1 MSLLHSTSAVQLD
14 SPAWVSSVLLAV
26 LGQAAVV
33 TENGLPIQWD
43 KAPNELSQ
51 LPTVDGVIQVN
62 PWDYLQRMALY
73 KLLIN
78 STDPYMRSMGPG
90 EKESPLW
97 SLPLQLGWKLRSGR
111 LTDPSPGSS
120 STCGLESSELVCISP
135 QSWYACMNYYM
146 SVLPFLAAV
155 QTGVVGKGEIQL
167 HIQVPAEV
175 AQDYCSSF
183 TDCSTRYPDAMTKWD
198 TFFQSLQQI
207 SNSDD
212 TDFNKKDKILG
223 LLWAA
228 EEASL
233 QTASLACSER
243 QKLYS
248 SPEVRFGQGWLN
260 SAAYVAAAHFHANIE
275 KSEKYMAPLP
285 SRVLQETDS
294 PPNIPD
300 LSAEENH
307 ALHIFGWMNSVNQLL
322 GGSLVNLWR
331 RAMCSPQAREKGQG
345 LLHDLILDPKFPGT
359 SLMAI
364 LTEMTTSC

>member
-1 MSLLHSTSAVQLD
+1 MGFISAV
-14 SPAWVSSVLLAV
+14 AAVVLLAV

-62 PWDYLQRMALY
+62 PWDYLQRMALS

-78 STDPYMRSMGPG
+78 STDPYMSSMGPG

-97 SLPLQLGWKLRSGR
+97 SLPLQLGWKLRSGM
-111 LTDPSPGSS
+111 TDPSPGSS
-120 STCGLESSELVCISP
+120 STCGLESSEPVCTSP

-146 SVLPFLAAV
+146 SVLPLLAAV
-155 QTGVVGKGEIQL
+155 QTAVVGKGEIQL
-167 HIQVPAEV
+167 HIQAPAEV

-183 TDCSTRYPDAMTKWD
+183 RLITAPASDCSTKYPDAMTKWE

-212 TDFNKKDKILG
+212 TDFNKDKILG

-260 SAAYVAAAHFHANIE
+260 SAAYVAVAHFHTNI
-275 KSEKYMAPLP
+275 EKYMAPLP
-285 SRVLQETDS
+285 SRVLQESDR

-307 ALHIFGWMNSVNQLL
+307 ALHIFGWMNRVNQLL
-322 GGSLVNLWR
+322 GVSLVTLWR

>member
-1 MSLLHSTSAVQLD
+1 MTSNYHSDGSLCFRNALE
-14 SPAWVSSVLLAV
+14 VLRCQTLID
-26 LGQAAVV
+26 LSHAAFKSN
-33 TENGLPIQWD
+33 THLIYFSIITFSKHEN
-43 KAPNELSQ
+43 KAK
-51 LPTVDGVIQVN
+51 TN
-62 PWDYLQRMALY
+62 PGKDA
-73 KLLIN
+73 
-78 STDPYMRSMGPG
+78 
-90 EKESPLW
+90 
-97 SLPLQLGWKLRSGR
+97 SGKNGTYG

-120 STCGLESSELVCISP
+120 NTCGLESSEAVCISP

-155 QTGVVGKGEIQL
+155 QTAVVEKGEIQL
-167 HIQVPAEV
+167 HIQAPAEV
-175 AQDYCSSF
+175 APDYCSSF
-183 TDCSTRYPDAMTKWD
+183 THCSTKYPDAMTKWE
-198 TFFQSLQQI
+198 TFFQSLQHI

-212 TDFNKKDKILG
+212 TDFSKKDKILG

-233 QTASLACSER
+233 QTASSACSER

-275 KSEKYMAPLP
+275 RSEKFMAPLP
-285 SRVLQETDS
+285 SRVLQVS
-294 PPNIPD
+294 NRPPNIAN

-307 ALHIFGWMNSVNQLL
+307 ALHIFSWMNSVNQLL

-331 RAMCSPQAREKGQG
+331 SAMCSPQAREKGQG

-359 SLMAI
+359 SLMVI
-364 LTEMTTSC
+364 LTQMTTNC